1 MNVNPIDE
9 NQILREVWDTINVGA
24 KTELQDNQIQAV
36 NKLKSLAT
44 IFGNA
49 FLDNHLDYFMTLQK
63 SRNRKSM
70 DEFVNIVKGQQP
82 PPPIMPTMGQRM
94 FG

>member
-1 MNVNPIDE
+1 MNVNPIDD
-9 NQILREVWDTINVGA
+9 NQILREVWDTINVRS
-24 KTELQDNQIQAV
+24 KTELQDGQITAI
-36 NKLKSLAT
+36 NKLGSLST

-49 FLDNHLDYFMTLQK
+49 FLENHLVDFMGLQK

-70 DEFVNIVKGQQP
+70 DEFVNVVKGQQP
-82 PPPIMPTMGQRM
+82 PPPNAPSFGQRL